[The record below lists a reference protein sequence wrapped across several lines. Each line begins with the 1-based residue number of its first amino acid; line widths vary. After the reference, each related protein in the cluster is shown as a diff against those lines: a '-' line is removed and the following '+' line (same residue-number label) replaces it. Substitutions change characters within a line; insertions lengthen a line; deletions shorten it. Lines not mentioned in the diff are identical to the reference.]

1 MGLAPSTPAQ
11 CSALP
16 THTDDQLLL
25 TKVSSSPN
33 PIFIIIIIVVVSI
46 TIVGFSDQIEADIE
60 MEQVD
65 FEVDQNLA
73 PKFSAGCFRF

>member
-1 MGLAPSTPAQ
+1 MGLAASTPAQ

-33 PIFIIIIIVVVSI
+33 PIIVTVIIIIVVVVT
-46 TIVGFSDQIEADIE
+46 TIVGFGDQNEAEIE
-60 MEQVD
+60 MGQVD
-65 FEVDQNLA
+65 FGVTL
-73 PKFSAGCFRF
+73 